1 MPTDAYVC
9 ILWIPGT
16 CTQKTVTCTVLSL
29 FQSQLK
35 IMGIVYVLPKI
46 TKQKHVKQ
54 LKDMNVVF
62 YVKMNVKNM

>member
-1 MPTDAYVC
+1 
-9 ILWIPGT
+9 
-16 CTQKTVTCTVLSL
+16 
-29 FQSQLK
+29 
-35 IMGIVYVLPKI
+35 MGIVYVLPKI